1 MKIITSNTR
10 GLAWLRFV
18 RVDDIDDPSSELGLM
33 AGASGGALLLA
44 YTGEAGAVDGCVL
57 YAWDA
62 SAAADV
68 SPYVVAGSGGSW
80 IAVAGGFVNGTIR
93 ARDDAG
99 AEIVLQRTGGAEQAA
114 VAIGTVAGAIGGL
127 AIGASYSQTEVQ
139 ALRNACEALAD
150 DVRNLSVLVHAIRNS
165 LMVQG
170 LMKGEA

>member
-1 MKIITSNTR
+1 MKIITNNSR
-10 GLAWLRFV
+10 SMAWLRFV
-18 RVDDIDDPSSELGLM
+18 QVDDIDDPSSELGLM

-44 YTGEAGAVDGCVL
+44 YTGETGAVDGCVL

-62 SAAADV
+62 SAAAGV
-68 SPYVVAGSGGSW
+68 SPYVVAGNGGSW

-99 AEIVLQRTGGAEQAA
+99 AEIVLQRTGGAGQAA
-114 VAIGTVAGAIGGL
+114 VAIGTVDGAIGGL

-139 ALRNACEALAD
+139 ALRNACETLAD
-150 DVRNLSVLVHAIRNS
+150 DVRGLSVLVHAIRSS